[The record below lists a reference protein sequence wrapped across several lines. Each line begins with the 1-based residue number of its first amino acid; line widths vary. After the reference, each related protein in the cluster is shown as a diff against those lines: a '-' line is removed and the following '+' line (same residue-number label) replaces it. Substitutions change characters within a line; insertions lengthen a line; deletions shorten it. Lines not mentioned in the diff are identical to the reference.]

1 MSNVR
6 HSDGDKMK
14 KVLMGAAVAI
24 AVTGAANAQF
34 GTWFTDQNAWEAAVS
49 GRNTEDYSTVT
60 APILS
65 ISSIFNNLVT
75 TTTDL
80 NGFVPATGGIS
91 TNDENAG
98 VVFTFTGSNAFG
110 FFGGITDENGVP
122 VSGLLTVT
130 ASDGSVQAFSRSSFS
145 FIGYVSNSSLLS
157 SVSVGRDDN
166 YLQFNSFSLG
176 NGILNPGGGGSGA
189 VPEPGTVVSMGL
201 LGAGVLGLVVRSRR
215 RLSN

>member
-1 MSNVR
+1 
-6 HSDGDKMK
+6 
-14 KVLMGAAVAI
+14 
-24 AVTGAANAQF
+24 
-34 GTWFTDQNAWEAAVS
+34 
-49 GRNTEDYSTVT
+49 
-60 APILS
+60 
-65 ISSIFNNLVT
+65 
-75 TTTDL
+75 
-80 NGFVPATGGIS
+80 
-91 TNDENAG
+91 

-157 SVSVGRDDN
+157 SVNVGRDDN

-176 NGILNPGGGGSGA
+176 TGTQNPGGGSGA

-215 RLSN
+215 RISN